1 MGTTK
6 LKKTLY
12 VGLGGTGVQALLKIK
27 KCFVD
32 SYDEIPPMIGF
43 LAIDTDGAASNKS
56 VTSNRGVEVKLEQ
69 GELLVCTVKGALSVY
84 KAGPKTYDW
93 LPSKNVDKLS
103 TIAGGGAGQ
112 VRSNGR
118 FIAYYNNEKISGNIQ
133 AAIDKINKLIPQNSE
148 YAVDTNKEGLEY
160 PINVNV
166 LASIAGGTGSGMLVD
181 VLCIIRSTLNKKS
194 QAFKLHPWIVLP
206 EVFKAMSMGPSMA
219 NVLYN
224 SYGALRTLDYIMH
237 YDPKTPAI
245 NFGYTKIDEPLFD
258 YAYIINNTNQA
269 GVSFS
274 DKDDLID
281 VIAKSAFLPANK
293 MGDDLASPFDNI
305 VAQKMG
311 GTYDILNKKAW
322 VASVGSAELIYDG
335 QAVGNVIAY
344 ATITQLCNY
353 MLQPSTDNGF
363 GAATKF
369 VDDQDVLIR
378 ENKGRD
384 DVINALL
391 PSPEPECPLLID
403 ENTTEADITT
413 YIEDNCGQVRLEAA
427 SLTEN
432 LNKKLTKTRERFEQY
447 IKNFLIQGRVGEA
460 RSFIN
465 SLSDIISI
473 CKGEMEE
480 EKNEY
485 NKSNSIPEQWSEK
498 LNATRV
504 KGIKKLL
511 KSIDGEAVE
520 VLIKN
525 LNETIK
531 NKREEIRREWAIKFY
546 NTFEDTI
553 QQKLNALDGFIA
565 NLDQINKD
573 CTRKMFVVQ
582 NKSVIASKFQIF
594 LHGTDVEKATKYTI
608 DDATRTKF
616 GKYIEKKD
624 VVSWVGQSQESIYK
638 NLWDFA
644 KDTKDVSDAVNTDI
658 DTILR
663 ALPEEKVEEYI
674 EHLKVLASP
683 LWTYNTQGYNTTN
696 LQLDRFVIV
705 GVGDGN
711 KDSATGSVL
720 CKDRTETKEKDGTI
734 TKEQGYRH
742 CFTINGHKP
751 EFASIK
757 QTAKANDRVYLLMVE
772 DLLPIYAVNNFSTYQ
787 RDSDEKV
794 AKGFMMA
801 NYLDE
806 KLNNRMNAENFSV
819 VPAIETDDVLQYWVW
834 GFVFDYI
841 HYDNEDN
848 QYWIR
853 SKSHGDALR
862 KYRFDLSHQRDV
874 AFDIFRSECLY
885 KEVEEALNRQIAKTG
900 RQPIE
905 DKIAQIK
912 SEDSYLEQYAQLSPL
927 EEGNLSEP
935 KFKAVRDLI
944 EQEINLMSE

>member
-32 SYDEIPPMIGF
+32 SYGEIPPMIGF

-84 KAGPKTYDW
+84 KANPKTYDW
-93 LPSKNVDKLS
+93 LPSKNIDKLS
-103 TIAGGGAGQ
+103 AIAGGGAGQ

-194 QAFKLHPWIVLP
+194 QAFKLYPWIVLP

-322 VASVGSAELIYDG
+322 AASVGSAELIYDG

-353 MLQPSTDNGF
+353 MLQPSTDNGSD
-363 GAATKF
+363 AATKF
-369 VDDQDVLIR
+369 VDDQDVSIR
-378 ENKGRD
+378 ENEGRD

-391 PSPEPECPLLID
+391 SPDPEYSITID
-403 ENTTEADITT
+403 ENTTDSDITT
-413 YIEDNCGQVRLEAA
+413 YIEGNCGQIRLKED
-427 SLTEN
+427 LKKR
-432 LNKKLTKTRERFEQY
+432 LNKKLSNTSKQFEQY

-460 RSFIN
+460 INFIN
-465 SLSDIISI
+465 SLSSIISS
-473 CKGEMEE
+473 CKDEMNKEQG
-480 EKNEY
+480 EY
-485 NKSNSIPEQWSEK
+485 NKSNSIPKQWSEM
-498 LNATRV
+498 LNATRL

-511 KSIDGEAVE
+511 KSKNPIDEEAVA
-520 VLIKN
+520 VLIQN

-531 NKREEIRREWAIKFY
+531 NNREEIRREWAIKFY
-546 NTFEDTI
+546 NTFEETI
-553 QQKLNALDGFIA
+553 QQKLNALDGFRA
-565 NLDQINKD
+565 KLDQIKND
-573 CTRKMFVVQ
+573 CTRKSLVVQ

-594 LHGTDVEKATKYTI
+594 LHDTDVKKTYTI

-616 GKYIEKKD
+616 VEEEGKNI
-624 VVSWVGQSQESIYK
+624 VSWVGQSQESIYK

-644 KDTKDVSDAVNTDI
+644 KDTKGFLDAVNTDI

-683 LWTYNTQGYNTTN
+683 LWTYNTQGYNTIN

-720 CKDRTETKEKDGTI
+720 CKDRTETKQEDGTI
-734 TKEQGYRH
+734 KKEQGYRH

-757 QTAKANDRVYLLMVE
+757 QTDKVNDRVYLLMVE